1 VIVGITAG
9 KFISAIYVSL
19 TERKK
24 GLTLLSTSHRIV
36 CSTKRKRLQKEASE
50 LLGFRVIIL

>member
-19 TERKK
+19 TERKR
-24 GLTLLSTSHRIV
+24 GLTLLSTSHSIV
-36 CSTKRKRLQKEASE
+36 WYQKKKIAE
-50 LLGFRVIIL
+50 GGK